1 MIKQEFME
9 SLQPDL
15 KKLLSDRG
23 SGSLEIASR
32 SVIIL
37 DRCLR
42 HNRDVGEIAEKILNV
57 HGEMVAV
64 EKAVNAFLKGIPVN
78 VILDELRNAVERAGY
93 ELAQFI
99 EGVVTTISRSKTVE
113 LGFLNAERLRKVYIL
128 ESRPVCEGVH
138 MARSLKKQ
146 GIECTVVVDSA
157 MGHAVGKSDYVV
169 FGADGVFLNGITNKI
184 GTFPL
189 ALVAGHFKK
198 PAICAFPEVKVVRKK
213 FNDDFRLRNPEEV
226 ASGVPAENVY
236 FEFIPSKLIQW
247 VVTDKGRKKFSDLF
261 RDV

>member
-1 MIKQEFME
+1 ME

-15 KKLLSDRG
+15 KKLLSDRE

-32 SVIIL
+32 SIIIL
-37 DRCLR
+37 DRYLR
-42 HNRDVGEIAEKILNV
+42 QNRDVGKIAEKILNV
-57 HGEMVAV
+57 HGEMMVV
-64 EKAVNAFLKGIPVN
+64 EKAVNAFLKGIQVN
-78 VILDELRNAVERAGY
+78 DILNELRNAVEMAGY

-113 LGFLNAERLRKVYIL
+113 MGFLNAKRLRKVYIL
-128 ESRPVCEGVH
+128 ESRPACEGLQ
-138 MARSLKKQ
+138 MAKSLKNQ
-146 GIECTVVVDSA
+146 GLECTVVVDSA

-169 FGADGVFLNGITNKI
+169 FGADGVFWNGITNKI

-189 ALVAGHFKK
+189 ALVAGYFKK
-198 PAICAFPEVKVVRKK
+198 PAMCAFPEIKVVRKK

-236 FEFIPSKLIQW
+236 FEFIPSKLIPW
-247 VVTDKGRKKFSDLF
+247 VVTEKGRKKFSDLF
-261 RDV
+261 RNV